1 MFSSLLVE
9 ASRLDELQSKLDT
22 CVSLLCKV
30 KYTSLKHWHKF
41 YLTQGG
47 KEITTWGA
55 VFLATQGVNYI
66 TPLVGVA
73 TSPTTMAILIKVSII
88 CGVVRG
94 ATSFVPD
101 DWEVVKEI
109 HNLSKT
115 GCGVSLL
122 GALGNAFEVAL
133 NFD

>member
-1 MFSSLLVE
+1 MFSSLL
-9 ASRLDELQSKLDT
+9 SRLDELQSKLDA

-47 KEITTWGA
+47 KEINPWGA
-55 VFLATQGVNYI
+55 VFLATQGVNYVA
-66 TPLVGVA
+66 PLVGVA
-73 TSPTTMAILIKVSII
+73 TSPATMAILIKVSII
-88 CGVVRG
+88 YG
-94 ATSFVPD
+94 FVPY

-122 GALGNAFEVAL
+122 GALGNAFGVAL